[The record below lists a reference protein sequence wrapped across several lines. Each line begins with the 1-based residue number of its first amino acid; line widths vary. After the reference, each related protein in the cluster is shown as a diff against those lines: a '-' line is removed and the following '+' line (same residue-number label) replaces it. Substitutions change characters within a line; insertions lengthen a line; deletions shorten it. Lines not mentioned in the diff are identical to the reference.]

1 MGTFMTKKFFALF
14 VLAFL
19 AFAMSA
25 CSSDEDSRRSKM
37 PRRGGGS
44 ELPWNKPAS
53 WEGGLPGMGG
63 IGTTPR
69 F

>member
-1 MGTFMTKKFFALF
+1 MKKFL
-14 VLAFL
+14 VLILMSSLAFL
-19 AFAMSA
+19 AA
-25 CSSDEDSRRSKM
+25 CSSDDEKKKKY
-37 PRRGGGS
+37 PERGGSS
-44 ELPWNKPAS
+44 ELPWDRPAS